1 MKESSRVIVKQGT
14 GLYSSLCVFFKKYIP
29 TLETGTD
36 SAGLRKEIISTCTG
50 VTEDLISGS
59 L

>member
-1 MKESSRVIVKQGT
+1 MCIFQEIAT
-14 GLYSSLCVFFKKYIP
+14 NF
-29 TLETGTD
+29 ETGTD
-36 SAGLRKEIISTCTG
+36 SAVLRKEIISTCTG